1 MQSLQYAV
9 HLLLLPHQ
17 NPRKQPLAVEAHLD
31 KGALDFLGRHLDLGR
46 EHFGLVALGELL
58 ADEGV

>member
-1 MQSLQYAV
+1 MQCLQYAV

-17 NPRKQPLAVEAHLD
+17 NPRQEPLAVKAHID
-31 KGALDFLGRHLDLGR
+31 DGALYFLGRHLDLR
-46 EHFGLVALGELL
+46 SEHFGLVALGELL

>member
-1 MQSLQYAV
+1 MQGLQYAV
-9 HLLLLPHQ
+9 HILLLPHQ
-17 NPRKQPLAVEAHLD
+17 NPRKEPLAVKAHID
-31 KGALDFLGRHLDLGR
+31 EGALDFLGRHLDLGS